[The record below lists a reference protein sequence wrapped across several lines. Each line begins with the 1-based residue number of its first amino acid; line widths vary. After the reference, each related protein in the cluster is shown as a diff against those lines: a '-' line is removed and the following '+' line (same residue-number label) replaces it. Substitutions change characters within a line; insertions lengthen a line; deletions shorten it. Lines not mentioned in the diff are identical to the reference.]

1 MHPAW
6 GYQRTL
12 PFCNILSNVMTRKTT
27 FSRGQCGGIVGI
39 CPPSLVEIARGTSLP
54 RIPWYRSQTR
64 NRSSSLKGV
73 NTIPRAVERGDVRT
87 QSLLHPQF
95 SQRATPPLQFGAT
108 QMTKLSINAK
118 RRPRGDTNEGRLT
131 RWFSPFTT
139 PCHCILGSTARGEKE
154 IASIPLKF
162 SAASPIIFKSF
173 NHHSVHPVETNF

>member
-1 MHPAW
+1 
-6 GYQRTL
+6 
-12 PFCNILSNVMTRKTT
+12 MTRKTT
-27 FSRGQCGGIVGI
+27 FSRGQCGGIVGT

-118 RRPRGDTNEGRLT
+118 RRPRGGTNEGRLT

-154 IASIPLKF
+154 IASIPQKF
-162 SAASPIIFKSF
+162 SAARPIIFKFF

>member
-1 MHPAW
+1 
-6 GYQRTL
+6 
-12 PFCNILSNVMTRKTT
+12 MTRKTT
-27 FSRGQCGGIVGI
+27 FSRGQCGGIVGT

-118 RRPRGDTNEGRLT
+118 RRPRGGTNEGRLT

-162 SAASPIIFKSF
+162 SAARPIIFKSF